1 MTHCSFF
8 DAKTL
13 KTTFMKMLSLAYCL
27 LICLCLQF
35 TSSAQVVY
43 LDINGQNLNIGTVLN
58 WTTLEEDNLKSFT
71 VEKSANGVQ
80 YFPVFECTS
89 LKRETTASPTN
100 YSFLDIKTN
109 GSIAYYRIKE
119 QLIDDTY
126 SYSKVIEITQNFQN
140 NLLVEQVSDISD
152 TKEKGILSVYY
163 SSLISG
169 QLIYSVE
176 DETNAI
182 LTKETKV
189 VLTGPNLLAI
199 DFSLFPKGTY
209 TLKMQMGEEVELVLF
224 EKLDN
229 QLNFEV
235 NNEIPRSYTVK
246 GRQE

>member
-1 MTHCSFF
+1 MTTNYLFISVE
-8 DAKTL
+8 TL
-13 KTTFMKMLSLAYCL
+13 KTAFMKMLNCSYCL
-27 LICLCLQF
+27 LFIFCLQLNL
-35 TSSAQVVY
+35 SAQVVY
-43 LDINGQNLNIGTVLN
+43 QNINGQNLNIGTVLN
-58 WTTLEEDNLKSFT
+58 WTTLEEENVKSFV
-71 VEKSANGVQ
+71 VEKSINGLQ
-80 YFPVFECTS
+80 YFPVFECTAQ
-89 LKRETTASPTN
+89 KEDSPSTN

-119 QLIDDTY
+119 QLLDDTY
-126 SYSKVIEITQNFQN
+126 SYSKVVEITQNFQN

-152 TKEKGILSVYY
+152 TNEQGILSVYY

-176 DETNAI
+176 DDASTI
-182 LTKETKV
+182 LSKETKAV
-189 VLTGPNLLAI
+189 VIGPNLLGI

-235 NNEIPRSYTVK
+235 NNEVPRSYTVK
-246 GRQE
+246 SRQE